1 METLGG
7 FLDQLISGDDEAA
20 EAAAARLPV
29 YGPRAY
35 DALVVLAGDDDTDRR
50 WWALRAM
57 ANLYDRRVAL
67 QLVAALD
74 DPDPAVRAVAARGL
88 QEHPEARAVEPLLK
102 TLGDPDSMVAR
113 LAANALIAI
122 GRPAVPLI
130 LEAFETSP
138 DQVRMEIAR
147 ILALVGDTRAVSAF
161 FRALDDESA
170 LIRHWVDEGLERMGI
185 GMAFFKP

>member
-1 METLGG
+1 METLGD

-20 EAAAARLPV
+20 EAAAMRLPA
-29 YGPRAY
+29 YGPKAY
-35 DALVVLAGDDDTDRR
+35 DALVAFARDDDTDRR

-88 QEHPEARAVEPLLK
+88 QEHPEARAVEALLDA
-102 TLGDPDSMVAR
+102 LGDPDSMVAR
-113 LAANALIAI
+113 LAANALVAI

-130 LEAFETSP
+130 LETFDSSS
-138 DQVRMEIAR
+138 DRVRMEIAR
-147 ILALVGDTRAVSAF
+147 ILALIGDTRAVPTLF
-161 FRALDDESA
+161 HALDDDSA